1 MPNVKTSEQ
10 DITKMIAKAD
20 PVIDIASGVAFSK
33 LGPLIDQHIV
43 SKVEQSA
50 IVEEA
55 KQKFSSSFSRVLAQ
69 KLQAFASPTMS
80 HSDSFVSHL
89 RHKKK
94 TYGGGDYIDQSK
106 HAYDSATSGKGYKI
120 KRSIADKLRSNKKS
134 PIKFIKIP
142 FTLIPGG
149 AVAVKYTFKGIEAAT
164 KGVSSARK
172 KRKRANYDS
181 SNLAALQATLGASE
195 GQRKVAKWHAKD
207 IAELGP
213 KLQNNLAK
221 LKQAAVLLDS
231 RQVVLER
238 LVESNFSEN
247 GLASN
252 AGLKELQIRKARDNV
267 AMSYHEVKHY
277 IEKIQA
283 MSVVLQATAVEV
295 TAHITCFDSYLD
307 ETRELVEWSI
317 DH

>member
-1 MPNVKTSEQ
+1 MPNTETGKTNAA
-10 DITKMIAKAD
+10 KMVAKAD
-20 PVIDIASGVAFSK
+20 PIIDVASGLVFSK
-33 LGPLIDQHIV
+33 LSPLIDQYIV

-50 IVEEA
+50 IVEGA
-55 KQKFSSSFSRVLAQ
+55 KQKFSSYFSRVLAQ
-69 KLQAFASPTMS
+69 KLQAFASPSMS
-80 HSDSFVSHL
+80 QSDSFVSHL
-89 RHKKK
+89 RHNKK

-106 HAYDSATSGKGYKI
+106 HAYDSATSGKGYQI
-120 KRSIADKLRSNKKS
+120 KRSIADKLRANKKT

-142 FTLIPGG
+142 FSLIPGG
-149 AVAVKYTFKGIEAAT
+149 TIAVKYTFKGIEAAS
-164 KGVSSARK
+164 KGLGDARK
-172 KRKRANYDS
+172 KRKRAKYDS
-181 SNLAALQATLGASE
+181 SNLAALQGSLGASE

-213 KLQNNLAK
+213 KLQRNLAK

-231 RQVVLER
+231 RQVILER
-238 LVESNFSEN
+238 LVESDFSEN

-252 AGLKELQIRKARDNV
+252 AGLKELHIRRARDNV

-277 IEKIQA
+277 IDKVQA
-283 MSVVLQATAVEV
+283 MSVVLQTTAVEV
-295 TAHITCFDSYLD
+295 TAHVTCFDAYLD